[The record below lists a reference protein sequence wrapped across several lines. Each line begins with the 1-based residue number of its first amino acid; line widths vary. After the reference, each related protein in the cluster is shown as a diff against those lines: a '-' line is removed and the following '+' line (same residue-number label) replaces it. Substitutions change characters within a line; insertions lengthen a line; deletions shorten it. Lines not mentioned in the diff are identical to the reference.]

1 MQMGP
6 YLQLRVGAVW
16 RMVSEDSAHAEQPF
30 LLIVRTR
37 RIVTAVCSSAGFSGF
52 PAYGQILL
60 RQLLPTLGP
69 FIVVAPPS
77 LLGVAGLVTSSHGR
91 P

>member
-1 MQMGP
+1 M
-6 YLQLRVGAVW
+6 A
-16 RMVSEDSAHAEQPF
+16 SEDSARAEQSF

-37 RIVTAVCSSAGFSGF
+37 RIVTAKRSSAGFSGF
-52 PAYGQILL
+52 PAYSQILL

-69 FIVVAPPS
+69 FIVVAPPDTAP
-77 LLGVAGLVTSSHGR
+77 GVAGLITSSHGR